1 MHAGIFAGYNYASE
15 PVVRAPVA
23 KVPVANRDAAGSA
36 ITKGEAVNLTWG
48 ENAAPHVQPP
58 LSARS
63 HKANSS
69 SVEGG
74 ACRR

>member
-1 MHAGIFAGYNYASE
+1 MHAGIFGGNNYAPE
-15 PVVRAPVA
+15 PVVRAPVV
-23 KVPVANRDAAGSA
+23 KVPAANRDAAGSA
-36 ITKGEAVNLTWG
+36 ITKGEAVSLTWG
-48 ENAAPHVQPP
+48 ENAAPQVQPP

-69 SVEGG
+69 SIEGG